1 MASWDDEDWEA
12 PSAAAPLPITVGGGP
27 EGTWDDE
34 DVSEEGEE
42 EVLKKPSAPMK
53 PSKALKLALKA
64 KEAEEQRLETERLL
78 ERERNLSAMSAIE
91 RKMEEQRIIE
101 EADLE
106 NARDLFMDGKAGR
119 GDSAP
124 PAEPTLDN
132 FKPVTDEDFK
142 KFATMIGDR
151 CAELNSN
158 PRRTLRYV
166 TFVKDVIR
174 GLTKDLGPDDAK
186 DLSTFMGLLS
196 NEKRDEFKKSK
207 GIKKKASKKAHVR
220 VDRADDMR
228 ENDYDDFADD
238 FM

>member
-1 MASWDDEDWEA
+1 MANWDDEDWDA
-12 PSAAAPLPITVGGGP
+12 PSATAPPPITVGGGP
-27 EGTWDDE
+27 EGKWDDE
-34 DVSEEGEE
+34 DVSEEEE
-42 EVLKKPSAPMK
+42 SELKKPSAPMK

-64 KEAEEQRLETERLL
+64 KEVEEQRLETEQLL
-78 ERERNLSAMSAIE
+78 ERERKLNAMSSIE

-106 NARDLFMDGKAGR
+106 NARDLFMDGKVGN
-119 GDSAP
+119 DDMAP
-124 PAEPTLDN
+124 PSEPTLDN
-132 FKPVTDEDFK
+132 FKPVTDEDYK
-142 KFATMIGDR
+142 KFAAMIADR
-151 CAELNSN
+151 CTQLNSN
-158 PRRTLRYV
+158 PKRTLRYV

-174 GLTKDLGPDDAK
+174 GLTRDLGPDDAK

-207 GIKKKASKKAHVR
+207 GIKKKTSKKANVR

-228 ENDYDDFADD
+228 DDAYDDFADD